1 MQLLRYSL
9 LTLFTF
15 LILSGNLAAQ
25 LDFSLL
31 SSIESP
37 IYLNAARA
45 GETGTLRLN
54 FNRINQY
61 LNLGNSPER
70 ALLTADWNF
79 KDSKYSMAITG
90 SIDLLSDID
99 RYNLGLHLIRRQRLF
114 DQIDL
119 SLSIGFDQTYQR
131 LDFWYFYRYDPYQ
144 PIPAI
149 IEEETLNSYG
159 LTPNASFNIKYKSF
173 STGLMYNGG
182 PSFLTS
188 NLGYKLSPRYWL
200 PSHLLTAFAE
210 YTILASEELEIHPQL
225 YLRHRTFTSTVLSL
239 QLRARYKWAVVRLG
253 YRPRGDGSGD
263 GSGMAGAGVHFRKND
278 FLLMLHQSI
287 NRARVFGPTF
297 EISYV
302 RNLKAVN

>member
-1 MQLLRYSL
+1 VQLLRYSL

-54 FNRINQY
+54 FNRRNQY

-131 LDFWYFYRYDPYQ
+131 LDFWYFYRYDPYNQ
-144 PIPAI
+144 
-149 IEEETLNSYG
+149 
-159 LTPNASFNIKYKSF
+159 
-173 STGLMYNGG
+173 
-182 PSFLTS
+182 
-188 NLGYKLSPRYWL
+188 SP
-200 PSHLLTAFAE
+200 
-210 YTILASEELEIHPQL
+210 Q
-225 YLRHRTFTSTVLSL
+225 
-239 QLRARYKWAVVRLG
+239 
-253 YRPRGDGSGD
+253 
-263 GSGMAGAGVHFRKND
+263 
-278 FLLMLHQSI
+278 
-287 NRARVFGPTF
+287 
-297 EISYV
+297 
-302 RNLKAVN
+302 